1 MGAAEVTRFL
11 TALAV
16 EARVTA
22 STQNQALSALL
33 FLYRHVLGADLP
45 WLDELVRARR
55 PRRLPVVLS
64 REEVGAV
71 IAQLRDTPKLM
82 ACLLYGGGLRLL
94 ECARLRV
101 KDVDFGANH
110 IVVRAGKGDRDR
122 LTILPRI
129 AKAPLAQHLEVVRR
143 CHERDVAMGA
153 GWVELPA
160 ALGRKYPQA
169 GRTWS
174 WQWVFPAR
182 RLYRDSG
189 TGQRRRH
196 HLHETVLQRA
206 VREAV
211 G

>member
-1 MGAAEVTRFL
+1 MCDAPAVVRERVVRSPTLIAVVRESLRTRHYSRRTETAYIAWIRRYIAFHGRRHPRQMGAAEVTRFL

-16 EARVTA
+16 EARDTA
-22 STQNQALSALL
+22 STRNQALSALL

-64 REEVGAV
+64 RQDVGAV

-94 ECARLRV
+94 ECAGLRV

-122 LTILPRI
+122 LT
-129 AKAPLAQHLEVVRR
+129 V
-143 CHERDVAMGA
+143 C
-153 GWVELPA
+153 PA
-160 ALGRKYPQA
+160 
-169 GRTWS
+169 S
-174 WQWVFPAR
+174 
-182 RLYRDSG
+182 
-189 TGQRRRH
+189 
-196 HLHETVLQRA
+196 
-206 VREAV
+206 
-211 G
+211 